1 MQIRKCN
8 QVLAACSL
16 VKVATKKYFV
26 TWLCCFLILH
36 SSAKDYPASLFGI
49 YSDGVTLNTR
59 SIQFAIDYIHQQGGG
74 RLVFDVGRFL
84 TGSIHLKSNV
94 TLHLLEGA
102 VIFGVTNPPDYE
114 RKGLTALILSH
125 DQENIAIT
133 GKGVID
139 GQGKQVA
146 RNVAALVHKGL
157 IKDLFR
163 NDRPEVEI
171 RPMLIYFRS
180 CKNIFISGVTMKN
193 AAAWVQT
200 YDQCKNLRVDSITVD
215 SRAFWNNDG
224 IDIVDC
230 DSVSITNSYIDSD
243 DDGVCLKSHDA
254 TKVCQNV
261 VVRNCTIRSSANGIK
276 FGTASLGG
284 FRNVELINIKIFNTY
299 RSAVA
304 LEAVDG
310 GFLENVRVD
319 SLIATNIGHG
329 IFLRIGER
337 SGKKSRLE
345 KISISNTRIEVAA
358 SKPDSGYEYEGP
370 IEDLPRN
377 ISPGI
382 IIAGLPGNMIANV
395 ICINVDIIHPGGG
408 NPNFARISLD
418 ELDKVPEEAAT
429 YPEFSKFK
437 ELPAWGV
444 YIRHAKDIRFNSLK
458 LTCGKKDYR
467 TAIVLDDVSNSQ
479 FGQTTIKEP
488 DKKKPLYQYKSSGVI
503 FK

>member
-1 MQIRKCN
+1 MPAFMR
-8 QVLAACSL
+8 
-16 VKVATKKYFV
+16 KYFIAC
-26 TWLCCFLILH
+26 LICFQCVNA
-36 SSAKDYPASLFGI
+36 SAKDYPVSLFGI
-49 YSDGVTLNTR
+49 HTDGVTLNTR

-84 TGSIHLKSNV
+84 TGTIHLKSNV

-102 VIFGVTNPPDYE
+102 LLLGVTNPMDYD
-114 RKGLTALILSH
+114 RKIFTALILSH
-125 DQENIAIT
+125 DQENIGIT

-139 GQGKQVA
+139 GQGRQVA

-157 IKDLFR
+157 IKDMFR
-163 NDRPEVEI
+163 NDRPEIEI
-171 RPMLIYFRS
+171 RPKLVYFRS
-180 CKNIFISGVTMKN
+180 CKNVLIKGITMRN

-200 YDQCKNLRVDSITVD
+200 YDQCRNLQVDSITVD

-230 DSVSITNSYIDSD
+230 DSVSITNSYIDSA

-254 TKVCQNV
+254 TKFCQNV

-284 FRNVELINIKIFNTY
+284 FRNVRLINNRVFDTY

-310 GFLENVRVD
+310 GMLEDVELDGLHV
-319 SLIATNIGHG
+319 TNTGHG

-337 SGKKSRLE
+337 ITGKKGRLQN
-345 KISISNTRIEVAA
+345 IRISNVSIEIAGT
-358 SKPDSGYEYEGP
+358 KPDAGYEYEGP
-370 IEDLPRN
+370 IEDNPRN
-377 ISPGI
+377 ISPAI
-382 IIAGLPGNMIANV
+382 IIAGLPGSIIKNV
-395 ICINVDIIHPGGG
+395 TFNNIEIKHPGGG
-408 NPNFARISLD
+408 NSFYAKVDLK
-418 ELDKVPEEAAT
+418 ELDKVPENPAS
-429 YPEFSKFK
+429 YPEFSKFI

-444 YIRHAKDIRFNSLK
+444 YIRHAEDIKFSNLK
-458 LTCGKKDYR
+458 LTSGKRDYR
-467 TAIVLDDVSNSQ
+467 TAIVLDDVRHSQ
-479 FGQTTIKEP
+479 FASTTVSEP
-488 DKKKPLYQYKSSGVI
+488 DKKKPMHQQNSADII